1 MSRSLV
7 ALGGLPRTSDG
18 AIRWLHLNHAT
29 TAPQRGT
36 NEAWAFPSGMRAALS
51 SRRHGWAYGRPRS
64 PARARRSHGRRP
76 HGGANPRPVT
86 RTRISSEGRPS
97 RARARTPTLGKLTA
111 TRASHPV
118 ASGAP
123 TSRPAGQPQV
133 RRIREVARVRQPFGS
148 RDGSKQARV
157 GSRIAPPR
165 SQPGGDPL
173 VATSRRAPGRA
184 RTEPTSRRL
193 APATSAS
200 SSGEGWPDSSAGR
213 PPKAAGESP
222 NQIWKRQNPSP
233 GRRPCYGSTRA
244 RYRDRGRRPCPA
256 PTQRPPP
263 H

>member
-7 ALGGLPRTSDG
+7 ALGGLPRTLIWERDR
-18 AIRWLHLNHAT
+18 AIQWLHLNYTT

-64 PARARRSHGRRP
+64 PARARLSHGRRP

-123 TSRPAGQPQV
+123 TSRPAGQLQV
-133 RRIREVARVRQPFGS
+133 RRIREVARVRQAV
-148 RDGSKQARV
+148 RDQGRLEQARV
-157 GSRIAPPR
+157 VSRIAPPR
-165 SQPGGDPL
+165 SQPGRRPA
-173 VATSRRAPGRA
+173 VATSRRAPGRT
-184 RTEPTSRRL
+184 RTEPTSLRL
-193 APATSAS
+193 APPPARAAAAK
-200 SSGEGWPDSSAGR
+200 AGPTR
-213 PPKAAGESP
+213 PRAGPAKRAANRQTKFG
-222 NQIWKRQNPSP
+222 NAQNPLP
-233 GRRPCYGSTRA
+233 ATGPPTVLRLKRA
-244 RYRDRGRRPCPA
+244 RA
-256 PTQRPPP
+256 L
-263 H
+263 